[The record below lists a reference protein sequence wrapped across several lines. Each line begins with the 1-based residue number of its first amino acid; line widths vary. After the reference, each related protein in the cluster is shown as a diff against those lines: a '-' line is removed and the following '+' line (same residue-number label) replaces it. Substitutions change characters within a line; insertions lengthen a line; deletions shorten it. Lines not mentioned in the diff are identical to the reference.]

1 MQWLSAASGCPFY
14 SRKTVCAAAS
24 NSFTVPIDGFSAQKV
39 GGISIVFCWG
49 RHPGCESFP
58 ERRPSSEKK
67 TYKIPNWFIILWRL
81 AVMLFL
87 MRAQSGLCSSFVGQ
101 SKQTHNTLWLAILFY
116 KVSVQALFINARQ
129 AKTQFLEGVRLV
141 SREAFCVLSA
151 QASCR
156 LCNGEPP
163 SAQRC
168 SCCWGF

>member
-1 MQWLSAASGCPFY
+1 M

-81 AVMLFL
+81 AVTLFL

-101 SKQTHNTLWLAILFY
+101 NKQTHNTL
-116 KVSVQALFINARQ
+116 
-129 AKTQFLEGVRLV
+129 
-141 SREAFCVLSA
+141 
-151 QASCR
+151 
-156 LCNGEPP
+156 
-163 SAQRC
+163 
-168 SCCWGF
+168 